1 MRHSIR
7 VISLFAVT
15 ILTIFALSFAPNGN
29 TAQTRQPTK
38 WALLV
43 GIDKYRH
50 TNKFSNLDGC
60 VNDVENLKT
69 LLTGKFGF
77 PPAHVLVLTD
87 SAATHDGIVA
97 AFKKHLIANAQA
109 GDIVVFHYSGHGSQM
124 KDVSGDELDGLD
136 ETIVPHDSRDPAGK
150 VFDISDDEINGLLQE
165 LSKKTKNITFI
176 FDSCNSGTVARGAN
190 KRRTAPKDERE
201 PPQPLPSE
209 TAGKRG
215 VAEGRTDLRPENANY
230 ALVSACLSKQS
241 ASEHNAG
248 GKDYGALTYFLVKEL
263 QAAGAGVTYRDVM
276 DRVKGEVNAQYFDQ
290 LPQLEGARLDRY
302 VFSDSSSVA
311 EPYVLAS
318 PQRGTNLVSFEAGQV
333 QGVTAGSVYE
343 IYPPETKDFGE
354 KVKPLAEITITKVM
368 PFTAEGKLAPG
379 QQIPPFSRAVERAH
393 HYPDLKL
400 RLYYQGLAASPA
412 LRAIKD
418 SLAKYQYVET
428 VPQAQGYH
436 LLLRELDKK
445 IVTEGAD
452 TSVVSPPV
460 ATSEEGAVD
469 RVVQQI
475 TDWAKWFNLLSLDN
489 SPPAAKISLT
499 INAVRG
505 GVTRDPFAHIDTVE
519 AVLQEG
525 EEFECIIENNS
536 RRDLYVSLLDL
547 STDGSVAVIYPHPEG
562 ASELLKPGTRDTL
575 RLFETFVPED
585 RDSVMDVIK
594 LFATSQPVD
603 FHLFTQAPVRGGQRG
618 NLPPGLNDPLYK
630 LLEQATLGVSR
641 GARPAAVKMGDWATA
656 ERVFK
661 VKR

>member
-1 MRHSIR
+1 
-7 VISLFAVT
+7 
-15 ILTIFALSFAPNGN
+15 
-29 TAQTRQPTK
+29 
-38 WALLV
+38 
-43 GIDKYRH
+43 
-50 TNKFSNLDGC
+50 
-60 VNDVENLKT
+60 
-69 LLTGKFGF
+69 
-77 PPAHVLVLTD
+77 
-87 SAATHDGIVA
+87 
-97 AFKKHLIANAQA
+97 
-109 GDIVVFHYSGHGSQM
+109 M

-136 ETIVPHDSRDPAGK
+136 ETIVPHDSRDPEGK

-190 KRRTAPKDERE
+190 KRRTVPIDERE
-201 PPQPLPSE
+201 PPPSPSE
-209 TAGKRG
+209 AAGKRG
-215 VAEGRTDLRPENANY
+215 AAEGRADLRPEYSNY
-230 ALVSACLSKQS
+230 ALISACLSKQS
-241 ASEHNAG
+241 AFEHDAE
-248 GKDYGALTYFLVKEL
+248 GKTHGAMTYFLSQEL
-263 QAAGAGVTYRDVM
+263 RHAGAGVTYRDVM
-276 DRVKGEVNAQYFDQ
+276 DRVKGNVYVLHGDQ
-290 LPQLEGARLDRY
+290 LPQLEGAGLDRY

-311 EPYVLAS
+311 EAYVLVS
-318 PQRGTNLVSFEAGQV
+318 PQAGTNLVTFEAGQV
-333 QGVTAGSVYE
+333 QGVTAASVYE
-343 IYPPETKDFGE
+343 IYPPDTKDFGD
-354 KVKPLAEITITKVM
+354 KVKPLAEVTITKVM
-368 PFTAEGKLAPG
+368 PFAAEGKLAPS
-379 QQIPPFSRAVERAH
+379 QKIPPYSRAVERQH

-400 RLYYQGLAASPA
+400 RLYYQGLAVSPT

-418 SLAKYQYVET
+418 SLAKYQYIET
-428 VPQAQGYH
+428 VPHAQGYH

-460 ATSEEGAVD
+460 AISEEGAVD
-469 RVVQQI
+469 RVVKQI

-489 SPPAAKISLT
+489 SPLAAKISLA

-505 GVTRDPFAHIDTVE
+505 GVTRDPFAHIDRAE
-519 AVLQEG
+519 AILQEG
-525 EEFECIIENNS
+525 EKFECIIANNS

-547 STDGSVAVIYPHPEG
+547 STDGSVAVIYPYPKG

-575 RLFETFVPED
+575 GLFETFVPTD

-603 FHLFTQAPVRGGQRG
+603 FHLFTQPPVRGGQRG

-641 GARPAAVKMGDWATA
+641 GARPSAVKTGDWATA